1 MSDHNKTGLTEVPK
15 SPMSQLVRADFSLQ
29 SARDIGKAF
38 SRTPYSESHLVT
50 HLSNAL
56 KIFDSEV
63 RWAKGPIGSMFN
75 WLMRRD
81 LENVELDG
89 LVVLQACDLA
99 GQPPLD
105 NVKPGSRYKIPALAV
120 RCLLEA
126 IADRKP

>member
-1 MSDHNKTGLTEVPK
+1 
-15 SPMSQLVRADFSLQ
+15 
-29 SARDIGKAF
+29 
-38 SRTPYSESHLVT
+38 
-50 HLSNAL
+50 
-56 KIFDSEV
+56 
-63 RWAKGPIGSMFN
+63 MFN

-99 GQPPLD
+99 GQRPLD
-105 NVKPGSRYKIPALAV
+105 NVKPGFRHKIPALAV

>member
-1 MSDHNKTGLTEVPK
+1 MNDHGKPGLTEVPK
-15 SPMSQLVRADFSLQ
+15 SPVSQLVRADFSLQ
-29 SARDIGKAF
+29 TARDVGKAF

-81 LENVELDG
+81 L
-89 LVVLQACDLA
+89 A

-105 NVKPGSRYKIPALAV
+105 NVKPGFRYKIPALAV

-126 IADRKP
+126 IADRKL